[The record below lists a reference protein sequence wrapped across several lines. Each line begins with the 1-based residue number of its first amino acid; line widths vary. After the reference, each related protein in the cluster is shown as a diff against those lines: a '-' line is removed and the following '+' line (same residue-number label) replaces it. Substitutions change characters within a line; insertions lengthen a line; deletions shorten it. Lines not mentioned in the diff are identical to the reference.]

1 MKNKIIAYA
10 AMALILVPAVSHA
23 RWGTDFTASS
33 WEMDAKDLETTKA
46 TYLKALANGSYT
58 GIDGDIVQDKMGGSA
73 SFFVEGNSRV
83 RLGLSAGY
91 GAMPEVSAKVHK
103 RVGTAYTHTELRT
116 KTAYVPVAL
125 YLKFGS
131 KGGGSSFFAG
141 GGGDFVTVNTKYELT
156 GSAGTLPEEATF
168 TQKKVIPHAQAGFEF
183 FLAKWLSFGVNA
195 KYVFNGVLD
204 NMTGDLKRNRI
215 SQGKKQMAM
224 ANEGAGG
231 VHGIRFGY
239 KNTGYT
245 YTGKQRP
252 FEYDYSGLRLNL
264 AMRWYFGGGKS
275 ASTAPVQ
282 RTDQV
287 KTQVIGEKVTP
298 EPVQAPAPA
307 VNSADSDA
315 LKLEREKLELEK
327 AKLKLEQDKFDFE
340 KQSGKKE

>member
-1 MKNKIIAYA
+1 MKNKITAYA
-10 AMALILVPAVSHA
+10 AMLLLLAPAVSQA

-46 TYLKALANGSYT
+46 TYIKWAGTNIAN

-116 KTAYVPVAL
+116 KTMYIPVDL

-156 GSAGTLPEEATF
+156 GSAGTIPEEATF
-168 TQKKVIPHAQAGFEF
+168 TQKKVLPHAQAGFEF

-195 KYVFNGVLD
+195 KYVFSGVLD

-215 SQGKKQMAM
+215 SQGTKQMAM
-224 ANEGAGG
+224 VNDGANGING
-231 VHGIRFGY
+231 VKFGY

-264 AMRWYFGGGKS
+264 AMRWYFGGAKS
-275 ASTAPVQ
+275 ASAAPVQ
-282 RTDQV
+282 RTEQV

-298 EPVQAPAPA
+298 EPVQAPV
-307 VNSADSDA
+307 VNNPDSEA
-315 LKLEREKLELEK
+315 LKMEREKLELEK
-327 AKLKLEQDKFDFE
+327 AKLKLEQDKFEFE